1 MRRAGPVQTEALG
14 TWDLASRLTFSE
26 HTSIASV
33 SSVLEGLP
41 EMFYHLP
48 SAPPGGP
55 GPGYD
60 PGTMPR
66 VEGGLRRTS

>member
-1 MRRAGPVQTEALG
+1 MRGATPVQREALG
-14 TWDLASRLTFSE
+14 TWDLASGLTFSE
-26 HTSIASV
+26 LTSIASV
-33 SSVLEGLP
+33 CSILGGLP

-60 PGTMPR
+60 PGTKPR
-66 VEGGLRRTS
+66 VEGGLHMTS